1 LRPALLLDRVHLRL
15 SNGTGGPSAGTA
27 ATVAPAADTKPSP
40 AVPGAAGRPMR
51 APRRAGP
58 TPGKP
63 SGRGAPVPR
72 IIVALSQAP
81 ERTTMKLKSLLA
93 AAAALALIGSAPAY
107 AQTLRWAAQNDI
119 LTLDPHS
126 QNHATTNA
134 IMMHAYEGLT
144 RYNAKYEIEPCL
156 ATKWT
161 YLSPTQVR
169 FELRKGVKFQ
179 DGSPFTADDVV
190 FSFGRIRQ
198 PQGTMQ
204 IYVTGIN
211 EVRKIDDHTVDLI
224 LAAPQPILL
233 RNIVDF
239 RIMSKSWAEKNR
251 TTNTQNYKDKEENYA
266 SRNAIGTGP
275 YRITGWT
282 PEQRVTMTVNNDWWD
297 KHANNVKE
305 VVYTPIKSDPTRVAA
320 LLSGDVDM
328 LTDLPTQDVA
338 RLRADSK
345 LKILDGPEVR
355 TIYLA
360 PDIGSPELKYSNVK
374 GKNPL
379 ADKRVRQALSMAID
393 RAAIQ
398 RNIMRGLSV
407 PAGIMVAPG
416 VNGHSPELDTPVKAD
431 PDGAK
436 RLLAE
441 AGYPD
446 GFEVRLNCPN
456 NRYVND
462 EEICQAIVAMWARIG
477 VKATLAAENMAT
489 FIQKVQNF
497 DSSIYLLGWG
507 VATYD
512 AQYALQSLIRTR
524 TTGADGNF
532 NFSKISDPTVDR
544 LVDAMKTET
553 DVAKRNA
560 MIRDALIRTRDEVLT
575 IPLHHQVRPWAMKQ
589 GVTTTH
595 RSDDRPEARF
605 TTLR

>member
-1 LRPALLLDRVHLRL
+1 MKKFKMLLL
-15 SNGTGGPSAGTA
+15 
-27 ATVAPAADTKPSP
+27 ATSV
-40 AVPGAAGRPMR
+40 
-51 APRRAGP
+51 
-58 TPGKP
+58 
-63 SGRGAPVPR
+63 
-72 IIVALSQAP
+72 
-81 ERTTMKLKSLLA
+81 
-93 AAAALALIGSAPAY
+93 AAALAAPAQ

-134 IMMHAYEGLT
+134 ILMHAYEGLT
-144 RYNAKYEIEPCL
+144 RYNDKYQVEPAL

-169 FELRKGVKFQ
+169 FELRKGVKFH
-179 DGSPFTADDVV
+179 DGTPFTADDVI

-198 PQGTMQ
+198 PQGTMG

-211 EVRKIDDHTVDLI
+211 EIKKIDDHTVDLI
-224 LAAPQPILL
+224 MSAANPLLL
-233 RNIVDF
+233 RNIIDF
-239 RIMSKSWAEKNR
+239 RIMSKTWSEKN
-251 TTNTQNYKDKEENYA
+251 NTAKVQDYKANEENHA
-266 SRNAIGTGP
+266 SRNVNGTGA
-275 YRITGWT
+275 YRILSWT
-282 PEQRVTMTVNNDWWD
+282 PEQRVMMARHDGWWD
-297 KHANNVKE
+297 KRTGNVSQ
-305 VVYTPIKSDPTRVAA
+305 VVYTPIKSDATRVAA
-320 LLSGDVDM
+320 LLSGDVDL

-338 RLRADSK
+338 RLRADKK
-345 LKILDGPEVR
+345 LKVVDGPEVR

-360 PDIGSPELKYSNVK
+360 PDMGSPELKHSSIK
-374 GKNPL
+374 GKNPF

-393 RAAIQ
+393 REAIK
-398 RNIMRGLSV
+398 RNIMRGLSI

-416 VNGHSPELDTPVKAD
+416 VNGHTKELDVPVKTDVA
-431 PDGAK
+431 AAQK
-436 RLLAE
+436 LLAA
-441 AGYPD
+441 AGYPN

-462 EEICQAIVAMWARIG
+462 EKICQAIASMWAKIG
-477 VKATLAAENMAT
+477 VKVNLNAESMAT

-512 AQYALQSLIRTR
+512 AQYSLQSLIRTR

-553 DVAKRNA
+553 DTTKRNN
-560 MIRDALIRTRDEVLT
+560 MIREALVRTKDEVLT
-575 IPLHHQVRPWAMKQ
+575 IPLHHQMRPWAMKT
-589 GVTTTH
+589 GVTTIH

-605 TTLR
+605 TSIR